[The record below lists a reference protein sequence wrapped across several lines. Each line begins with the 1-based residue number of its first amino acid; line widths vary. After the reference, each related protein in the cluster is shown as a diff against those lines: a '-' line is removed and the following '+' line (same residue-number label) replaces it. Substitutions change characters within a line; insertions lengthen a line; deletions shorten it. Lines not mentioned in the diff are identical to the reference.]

1 MIKSN
6 RAKLQQLDLD
16 SNVQSQIADAL
27 VMVVILN
34 IIDSEGN

>member
-6 RAKLQQLDLD
+6 LAKLQQLDLD

>member
-1 MIKSN
+1 MIKLN
-6 RAKLQQLDLD
+6 RAKLQQLDLG